1 MALTKVTFS
10 MIKQGFANPVDFGA
24 VGNSTND
31 DTAAVT
37 AAIATGLDV
46 YVPMGYIF
54 AITGN
59 VTGFVNNQR
68 IFGGGAFK
76 KLGLTQTPLFLLPDQ
91 SRNVW
96 FDGVEFDGTI
106 ANFSPGNPVPAILGY
121 ITYSL
126 KVTGCYFHDIIDVGI
141 KLRDG
146 ANLYAAGNTFYNVGE
161 NGIELHNY
169 TMDVRT
175 GLPYVGTRPVI
186 EGNHTII
193 GNRFEKITRYEN
205 PLGPLVD
212 ATAVI
217 FISAL
222 GYPQKNVRV
231 IGNVMIDCLRY
242 VWTES
247 NSPAPPSDGV
257 VISGNTMECGVNG
270 GTAQNIYGKAG
281 IGIIGGKNVV
291 ISDNTFKNIA
301 NHNPVGTETAC
312 IIVSGYVGSTNNI
325 EIHGNSC
332 VDDSGLADRT
342 EWGIYVLIGNDV
354 RIHNNY
360 VSGVQNGDGIYLS
373 PTNVT
378 SSTVYA
384 NRGTESNYSWNQIVP
399 LVFALSNVP
408 ANATSST
415 YPYNMTAFDDSMILP
430 TGGRIVGVSARLS
443 TPITAGNLTV
453 KTYGNAVEMA
463 NLQITTADFAGTT
476 NAFKRVGAMSNSL
489 IEAGQPFR
497 VAIQTDA
504 GFLPITDDIVVTVFI
519 DIGPK

>member
-1 MALTKVTFS
+1 MALTKATFS
-10 MIKQGFANPVDFGA
+10 MVEQGFANPLDYGA
-24 VGNSTND
+24 VGDGNAND
-31 DTAAVT
+31 TVAVT

-46 YVPMGYIF
+46 YAPLGYTF

-59 VTGFVNNQR
+59 VTGFANGQR

-76 KLGLTQTPLFLLPDQ
+76 KLGTTLTPLFLLPDE
-91 SRNVW
+91 SENVW
-96 FDGVEFDGTI
+96 FDGVEFDGSY

-126 KVTGCYFHDIIDVGI
+126 KVTGCYFHDIIDCGI

-146 ANLYAAGNTFYNVGE
+146 ANLYAAGNTFYYIGE
-161 NGIELHNY
+161 NGIEVHNY
-169 TMDVRT
+169 TVDVRT
-175 GLPYVGTRPVI
+175 GLPYTGTRPVI

-212 ATAVI
+212 ACGVLIVGNT
-217 FISAL
+217 
-222 GYPQKNVRV
+222 GYQQKNVRV
-231 IGNVMIDCLRY
+231 IGNVLVDCLRY
-242 VWTES
+242 IWTENNDP
-247 NSPAPPSDGV
+247 NSLTDGL
-257 VISGNTMECGVNG
+257 VISGNTMEGGVNG

-281 IGIIGGKNVV
+281 VGIIGAKNVV
-291 ISDNTFKNIA
+291 VSNNTFKNIA

-312 IIVSGYVGSTNNI
+312 VIVSGAATTTNI
-325 EIHGNSC
+325 EISGNSC

-354 RIHNNY
+354 RIHNNF
-360 VSGVQNGDGIYLS
+360 VTGVQNGAGIYLH

-378 SSTVYA
+378 SSTVYG

-408 ANATSST
+408 ANATSAA

-443 TPITAGNLTV
+443 TPITAGSLTV
-453 KTYGNAVEMA
+453 KTYGNAVEMT

-476 NAFKRVGAMSNSL
+476 NAYKRVGAFSNSE
-489 IEAGQPFR
+489 ISVGQPYR
-497 VAIQTDA
+497 VSIVTDA

-519 DIGPK
+519 DIGPKQ